1 MPELVKEMITE
12 YANSVFEQP
21 WWMEAVAPGK
31 WKEVFVK
38 DGEEIIARWV
48 FCQNNNAIYMPRLTQ
63 TAGPWI
69 KKNSSIFKEQAEQE
83 KKCIYELL
91 DQMPRKTSIC
101 LALDPSLEYFLPFV
115 WRGFHVIP
123 RVSYQIQDLTDLEQV
138 YKGFSKNI
146 RRDIKV
152 AEKKLHISDEPSVEI
167 LMEIMKKTFA
177 EQKRKYPV
185 PKELIERVLTY
196 SIRYKSGK
204 MLTALDEENHVHAAA
219 VFVYDKNTCYY
230 LIGGKDSSY
239 KTSNAPTLLIWE
251 GIKMASKVS
260 EKFDFEGSMI
270 EGIEGFFKRFG
281 GIPVVYYEISRLSF
295 WEKILQ
301 DTKPTIKKIL
311 GYR

>member
-1 MPELVKEMITE
+1 MPELVKEMTTE

-38 DGEEIIARWV
+38 DEEQIIARWS
-48 FCQNNNAIYMPRLTQ
+48 FCQNNNAIYMPGLTQ

-69 KKNSSIFKEQAEQE
+69 EKISPIFREQAEHD

-91 DQMPRKTSIC
+91 DQMPGKTSIC
-101 LALDPSLEYFLPFV
+101 LALNPDLQYFLPFV
-115 WRGFHVIP
+115 WRGFQVIP
-123 RVSYQIQDLTDLEQV
+123 RVSYQIQDLTDLEQI

-146 RRDIKV
+146 RRDIKA

-167 LMEIMKKTFA
+167 LMEIMRKTFA

-185 PKELIERVLTY
+185 PEEIIERV
-196 SIRYKSGK
+196 
-204 MLTALDEENHVHAAA
+204 AAA
-219 VFVYDKNTCYY
+219 VFVYDKNVCYY

-239 KTSNAPTLLIWE
+239 KNSNAPTLLIWE
-251 GIKMASKVS
+251 GIKLASKVS
-260 EKFDFEGSMI
+260 SKFDFEGSMI

-281 GIPVVYYEISRLSF
+281 GIPVIYYEISRLSF
-295 WEKILQ
+295 WRKVLQ
-301 DTKPTIKKIL
+301 DAKPFVKKML
-311 GYR
+311 GYK